1 MIESNI
7 SSNLFNLSDN
17 AINALK
23 KTDLIQQ
30 IINLRWK
37 VIVDSDLQNLFDEIS
52 NLPETITKL
61 ATVKQQINSKLAI
74 VKVVNS
80 KLEKSVIGLEKNQAK
95 SEKYSRRNNAEFS
108 NNPNDTPD
116 NQLEDKVTEICR
128 ESGVEVDQN
137 NIESCHRLPAS
148 RYIRS
153 DNKRVIVKFV
163 N

>member
-23 KTDLIQQ
+23 KTDLVQQ

-37 VIVDSDLQNLFDEIS
+37 VIVDSDLQNLIDEIS

-80 KLEKSVIGLEKNQAK
+80 KLEKSVIDLEKKQAK

-108 NNPNDTPD
+108 NSPNDIPD

-128 ESGVEVDQN
+128 ESVW
-137 NIESCHRLPAS
+137 RL
-148 RYIRS
+148 IRIIL
-153 DNKRVIVKFV
+153 RVVIVSLLQDIFEVIIKG
-163 N
+163 